1 LPPIVTAS
9 GTYFAAQALLLLAG
23 LISMPVTTRL
33 LSKSEYGLLS
43 VAFTAAAVLS
53 LIGRLGLGDAA
64 LRLYSEYRQQT
75 GARLRELCESLL
87 SGTFIASALVAL
99 GVAVAIG
106 RPGGEWSPV
115 VVLVAVLVLVR
126 AVSTVVFEIQRA
138 QERAFAYALSQLGIR
153 YGTTVV
159 AVAAML
165 VWARTAVAVIAAA
178 LLVEVAMLGWRL
190 AELRRQGLIVRPRL
204 SPALRAA
211 LSYGLPLALA
221 GSARYVLDYGDRLLI
236 ERMLGLEAVAIYSV
250 PYDLSHR
257 LGDAL
262 MLPVQLAAVPLLFRL
277 WGEKGPEAASR
288 MASQVLTYV
297 IALGAPVVVLYLLYN
312 QAVIVLLASTKYA
325 ASSDLTPYLLP
336 GILLERLSF
345 VVVVGLTVQKRT
357 VSLALI
363 LCAAAMLNLI
373 LNLLLIPLWHLTGAA
388 IATTT
393 AYAAM
398 FMAQYWMSRTS
409 IRLRVD
415 GVVVAK
421 AAAATAAALALLSV
435 TDRIGSSGV
444 ADLAI
449 SVVAG
454 GAAAF
459 AVFALLDARL
469 RRVLRPLPWTTRR
482 ETDATS
488 G

>member
-1 LPPIVTAS
+1 
-9 GTYFAAQALLLLAG
+9 
-23 LISMPVTTRL
+23 
-33 LSKSEYGLLS
+33 
-43 VAFTAAAVLS
+43 
-53 LIGRLGLGDAA
+53 
-64 LRLYSEYRQQT
+64 
-75 GARLRELCESLL
+75 
-87 SGTFIASALVAL
+87 
-99 GVAVAIG
+99 
-106 RPGGEWSPV
+106 
-115 VVLVAVLVLVR
+115 VR

-138 QERAFAYALSQLGIR
+138 QERALAYALSQLGIR
-153 YGTTVV
+153 YGTTIV

-165 VWARTAVAVIAAA
+165 VWARTAVAVIAAG
-178 LLVEVAMLGWRL
+178 LLVEVAVLGWRL
-190 AELRRQGLIVRPRL
+190 AELRRHGLIARPRL
-204 SPALRAA
+204 SPVVRAA

-250 PYDLSHR
+250 PYDLAHR

-277 WGEKGPEAASR
+277 WVEKGPEAASR

-297 IALGAPVVVLYLLYN
+297 IALSAPVVVLYLLYN
-312 QAVIVLLASTKYA
+312 QAVIVLLASTTYTASA
-325 ASSDLTPYLLP
+325 ALTPYLLP

-357 VSLALI
+357 VPLALI
-363 LCAAAMLNLI
+363 LCAVALLNLI
-373 LNLLLIPLWHLTGAA
+373 LNLLLIPVWHLTGAA

-398 FMAQYWMSRTS
+398 FTAQYWMSRAS

-415 GVVVAK
+415 GMVVAK
-421 AAAATAAALALLSV
+421 AAAATAAAVALLSV
-435 TDRIGSSGV
+435 TDRIRASDVTEV
-444 ADLAI
+444 AS

-454 GAAAF
+454 GAVAF
-459 AVFALLDARL
+459 AVFAVLDARL
-469 RRVLRPLPWTTRR
+469 RRALPRPWTTSN